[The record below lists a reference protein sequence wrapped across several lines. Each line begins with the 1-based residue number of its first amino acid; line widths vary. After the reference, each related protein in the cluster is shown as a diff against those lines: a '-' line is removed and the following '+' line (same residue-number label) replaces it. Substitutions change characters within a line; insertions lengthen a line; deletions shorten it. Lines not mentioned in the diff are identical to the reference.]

1 MKILTHWDGAIKSY
15 SVQTLNNLNYAPYA
29 KIVAFR
35 LTILRACLRFKIL
48 IKRGIFDANRSY
60 ALNTYLGHL
69 RYVLT
74 ASLTIPIL
82 ASNQVKPVR
91 KQNLSIL
98 KKARSEKRI

>member
-1 MKILTHWDGAIKSY
+1 MAKRYDLLKINSL
-15 SVQTLNNLNYAPYA
+15 LN
-29 KIVAFR
+29 
-35 LTILRACLRFKIL
+35 
-48 IKRGIFDANRSY
+48 NRSY

-69 RYVLT
+69 RYILT